1 MLIHGEVNPLNVFGL
16 RRLEHCPPHF
26 EKVLFDLK
34 CDIKVVSDW
43 IYAKL
48 EGRFY
53 LGDYSYSNDG
63 VFTIQTL
70 AAFERAS
77 EASYLGLILDQI
89 NKSPYSDW

>member
-16 RRLEHCPPHF
+16 RRLDHCPPHF
-26 EKVLFDLK
+26 EKILFDLK
-34 CDIKVVSDW
+34 CEIKIVSDW
-43 IYAKL
+43 IYTNL

-53 LGDYSYSNDG
+53 LGDHSYSQDG

-77 EASYLGLILDQI
+77 DASYLGLMLDQI
-89 NKSPYSDW
+89 NKSLYDF